1 MNKNTN
7 TRNIKS
13 SGGQEKEAV
22 NFHHCPWKWETL
34 GQIQNHLQKSY
45 FTAFV
50 DEWEDENQFCFS
62 MQCLLLCTQIGCS
75 EKRAE
80 IRPNR
85 HNSFPILLFCFV
97 MSFFSTCGTVCSC
110 SGANCCCS
118 ATVLAKFLTNI
129 TTCWACRSSAPSDHW
144 FQQVMKLF
152 PAQERHKV
160 SWLGIFYDFSTKDR
174 SVGWISPVKT
184 GVLRLWKNLVLRD
197 LGLVFGLYFH
207 A

>member
-1 MNKNTN
+1 
-7 TRNIKS
+7 
-13 SGGQEKEAV
+13 
-22 NFHHCPWKWETL
+22 
-34 GQIQNHLQKSY
+34 
-45 FTAFV
+45 
-50 DEWEDENQFCFS
+50 
-62 MQCLLLCTQIGCS
+62 MQCLLLCTQTGCS

-85 HNSFPILLFCFV
+85 HNSFPILLFCNVFLFNLWNCLFV
-97 MSFFSTCGTVCSC
+97 LRCKLLLFRDC
-110 SGANCCCS
+110 
-118 ATVLAKFLTNI
+118 LAKFLTNI

-144 FQQVMKLF
+144 FQQVTKLF

-160 SWLGIFYDFSTKDR
+160 SWLGIFSDFSTKDR

-197 LGLVFGLYFH
+197 LGLFFGLYFY

>member
-1 MNKNTN
+1 MN
-7 TRNIKS
+7 
-13 SGGQEKEAV
+13 EKMKI
-22 NFHHCPWKWETL
+22 NFASVCSAYCFVLRQVVLKREQKYD
-34 GQIQNHLQKSY
+34 QID
-45 FTAFV
+45 T
-50 DEWEDENQFCFS
+50 
-62 MQCLLLCTQIGCS
+62 
-75 EKRAE
+75 
-80 IRPNR
+80 
-85 HNSFPILLFCFV
+85 ILSLYFCFV

-160 SWLGIFYDFSTKDR
+160 SWLGIFSDFSTKDR

-197 LGLVFGLYFH
+197 LGLFFGLYFY